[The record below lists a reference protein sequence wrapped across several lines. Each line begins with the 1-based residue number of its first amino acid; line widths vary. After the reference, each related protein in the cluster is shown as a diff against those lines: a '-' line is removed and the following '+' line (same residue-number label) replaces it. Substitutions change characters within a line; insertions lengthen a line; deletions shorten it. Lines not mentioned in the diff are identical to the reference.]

1 MVKLNDP
8 LVSCLCVT
16 ENRPAFI
23 PWLLWNYERQVY
35 KRRELV
41 IVDSSE
47 RPFASDQPNVR
58 IVTAPPGTGVAAKRN
73 LALRAA
79 RGELITWFDDDDWQ
93 HPEKL
98 TSLVAA
104 LTDQTAVYAGTTQA
118 WFVDLRRQQ
127 CVPYQTPQQELIFNS
142 AAFRREAV
150 AAVAFPETVRRA
162 SDTRWLQQVA
172 RRYAGKSV
180 DLKRNDLF
188 FWLCHE
194 ENLSNPAQRRR
205 FSRPLSALR
214 QLVGP
219 EAWADTDEAL
229 ADLRER
235 LGYHTAV
242 SPTANGAASK
252 PSPTKPVAQSVLAQT
267 TAATPVTACLLS
279 WKRPENLQ
287 PIVNS
292 LLRHSFIREI
302 LVWNNNPQ
310 VDLQLKGDRVRII
323 PSEQN
328 ELCYGRYLCA
338 QQATYQTIYFQD
350 DDVIVENVAELYQ
363 AYTKDRSR
371 IVHGLTGQHLS
382 QQERAV
388 YRQGHVALLGWG
400 SFIDKSWLEPL
411 ASYVASQG
419 VDALLRREADKFFS
433 LLQQK
438 RHKTM
443 RARLRHLPGYS
454 SAGLALYQQ
463 PAHRRYKALAV
474 RRALA
479 YLRRA
484 ATPPMP
490 VTWNVVI
497 TCHNYGCF
505 LPDAI
510 DSVLLNDA
518 DYVITLVD
526 DASTDETA
534 AVAADYCAQY
544 EHITCLRHEQNRG
557 VSHAR
562 NSGVAQTDSLF
573 VILLDADDKIGP
585 DYLYTAEKLLW
596 SGCDV
601 VNPDAILFGD
611 KKSRWSVP
619 ARTTVPMLLKRN
631 SVHCAAA
638 FRRSYWVQVGGVDE
652 SMDNWSDYDFWIRM
666 AGAGARIQR
675 LAGDHFYYR
684 QHGPSKSTVSNQ
696 KRQELRQTIESRH
709 QRLANAAVGQ

>member
-1 MVKLNDP
+1 MVKLNNP
-8 LVSCLCVT
+8 LISCLCVT
-16 ENRPAFI
+16 ENRPAFM
-23 PWLLWNYERQVY
+23 PWLLWNYGRQVY
-35 KRRELV
+35 GRRELV

-47 RPFASDQPNVR
+47 RPFSSDRPDVQ

-73 LALRAA
+73 LALQAA
-79 RGELITWFDDDDWQ
+79 HGEIITWFDDDDWQ
-93 HPEKL
+93 HPGKL
-98 TSLVAA
+98 TSLAAA
-104 LTDQTAVYAGTTQA
+104 LADQTAVYAGTTQA

-150 AAVAFPETVRRA
+150 AALPFPEAVRRA

-172 RRYAGKSV
+172 RRYARKTAH
-180 DLKRNDLF
+180 LKRNDLF

-214 QLVGP
+214 DLIGP

-235 LGYHTAV
+235 LGYQTAV
-242 SPTANGAASK
+242 SPTPNGAASK
-252 PSPTKPVAQSVLAQT
+252 PPTKPVVQPVLSQT
-267 TAATPVTACLLS
+267 RAATPVTACLLS
-279 WKRPENLQ
+279 WKRPQNLQ
-287 PIVNS
+287 PIVDS
-292 LLRHSFIREI
+292 LQRHSFIQEI

-310 VDLQLKGDRVRII
+310 VDLQLEGDKVRII
-323 PSEQN
+323 SSEQN
-328 ELCYGRYLCA
+328 EICYGRYLCA
-338 QQATYQTIYFQD
+338 QQAKHQTIYFQD
-350 DDVIVENVAELYQ
+350 DDVIVENVAELYK

-371 IVHGLTGQHLS
+371 IVHGLTGLHFS
-382 QQERAV
+382 QQERTV

-400 SFIDKSWLEPL
+400 SFIDKSWLAPL
-411 ASYVASQG
+411 NGYVAGQG
-419 VDALLRREADKFFS
+419 ADRLFKREADKFFS

-438 RHKTM
+438 RHMTM
-443 RARLRHLPGYS
+443 RARLRHLSGYS
-454 SAGLALYQQ
+454 MANLALYQE
-463 PAHRRYKALAV
+463 PGHRRYKALAV

-479 YLRRA
+479 YLRQA

-497 TCHNYGCF
+497 TCHNYGRF
-505 LPDAI
+505 LSDAI

-526 DASTDETA
+526 DASTDETT
-534 AVAADYCAQY
+534 AVANDYCATY
-544 EHITCLRHEQNRG
+544 DHITYLRHEQNQG
-557 VSHAR
+557 VSHVR
-562 NSGVAQTDSLF
+562 NSGVAHSDSLF

-601 VNPDAILFGD
+601 ANPDAILFGR
-611 KKSRWSVP
+611 KQSRWPVP
-619 ARTTVPMLLKRN
+619 TRTTLPLLLKRN

-638 FRRSYWVQVGGVDE
+638 FRRSYWIQVGGVDE
-652 SMDNWSDYDFWIRM
+652 SMDNWSDYDFWIRL
-666 AGAGARIQR
+666 ASAGARIR
-675 LAGDHFYYR
+675 RVAGDHFYYR
-684 QHGPSKSTVSNQ
+684 QHGPSKSSTSNQ
-696 KRQELRQTIESRH
+696 IRQQLRAAIKSRH
-709 QRLANAAVGQ
+709 QPLFEKY